1 MPDQPPENPEAKI
14 AALIA
19 ELRRDFPQ
27 KAAELERYLHGQR
40 FQKLDPAHR
49 LEALYIL
56 RGALQDAARKVV
68 H

>member
-1 MPDQPPENPEAKI
+1 MPEQPPENLDAKI

-27 KAAELERYLHGQR
+27 KSAELERYLHGQR
-40 FQKLDPAHR
+40 FQKLDPARR
-49 LEALYIL
+49 LDALYIL
-56 RGALQDAARKVV
+56 RGALQDATRKVV

>member
-19 ELRRDFPQ
+19 ELRRDFPH
-27 KAAELERYLHGQR
+27 KAAEVDRYVAGHR
-40 FQKLDPAHR
+40 FQKLDPARR

-56 RGALQDAARKVV
+56 RGALQDAKRKVM